1 MNRTIVGR
9 ITALRG
15 LRHQAET
22 FLRQALEL
30 GGWAPLAVVVLL
42 YVFRKSYRSE
52 KRTMRQE
59 RTRQLRREKALWES
73 AERGVR

>member
-22 FLRQALEL
+22 YIRQSLEL
-30 GGWAPLAVVVLL
+30 RDWAPVAIVVLL
-42 YVFRKSYRSE
+42 YVFRKSY
-52 KRTMRQE
+52 
-59 RTRQLRREKALWES
+59 S
-73 AERGVR
+73 AERRAMREERMSDLRTEKKILDRTSI

>member
-9 ITALRG
+9 ITTLRG

-30 GGWAPLAVVVLL
+30 GDWAPVAIVVLL
-42 YVFRKSYRSE
+42 FIARKTYLDER
-52 KRTMRQE
+52 RTMRAE
-59 RTRQLRREKALWES
+59 RTRDLRREKVLWERS
-73 AERGVR
+73 